1 MAGAGAGEGGTVLV
15 GVRGYDSGHREKE
28 GGSTATS
35 RTSNG
40 RPIEMTFWNEAP
52 PALSH
57 FSAHGS
63 DLPPAAHGDLLLAPK
78 VIAAADGLLLLRVP
92 VNPVPGGKSLFRQDD
107 YFVYHHHQPARL
119 DLLPRPCQQY
129 CLRDDDFAIVSI
141 CGDKPQYVVA
151 ALEMINL
158 PSQFALHRYKSSSSG
173 GGGDGDEI
181 AGNWTCEEVFVEEAV
196 RDRVCPIP
204 DSAERPLYHITT
216 KTIALGGAKGT
227 VGWVDLWRGI
237 LLCDLLDEMSP
248 PKLRD
253 MPLPWPAKGNWTRYL
268 SDSESFYR
276 DITVS
281 QHKDFIKYVEMEITM
296 PRVVTKTII
305 SSGDRTMP
313 ADDPPDS
320 FLEWVRR
327 SREPQPQPTT
337 RQRSSV
343 RRPGQWRLTTWTMP
357 IPVTSW
363 EDWRP
368 DCTANLHEFHVV
380 DNTAHH
386 GLLNKLMLSTS
397 DDEEAKGSSLS
408 LGCLAM
414 SYPALSIDDDDVV
427 YLLCNS
433 ANRDCDMGG
442 VMIALDV
449 RKKEIQGAAKLDGKK
464 NTLFSMR
471 CYLATAISK
480 HPTPTADTR
489 VGQPKE

>member
-1 MAGAGAGEGGTVLV
+1 
-15 GVRGYDSGHREKE
+15 
-28 GGSTATS
+28 
-35 RTSNG
+35 
-40 RPIEMTFWNEAP
+40 
-52 PALSH
+52 
-57 FSAHGS
+57 
-63 DLPPAAHGDLLLAPK
+63 
-78 VIAAADGLLLLRVP
+78 LLLLRVP

-141 CGDKPQYVVA
+141 CGDKQQYVVA

-158 PSQFALHRYKSSSSG
+158 PSQFALHRYKSSS

-204 DSAERPLYHITT
+204 DSDERPVYHITT

-343 RRPGQWRLTTWTMP
+343 RRPGQWLTTWTMP

-368 DCTANLHEFHVV
+368 DCTANLHDFHVV

-386 GLLNKLMLSTS
+386 GLLDKLIVETNFRQY
-397 DDEEAKGSSLS
+397 EKGV
-408 LGCLAM
+408 A
-414 SYPALSIDDDDVV
+414 Y
-427 YLLCNS
+427 
-433 ANRDCDMGG
+433 
-442 VMIALDV
+442 
-449 RKKEIQGAAKLDGKK
+449 E
-464 NTLFSMR
+464 T
-471 CYLATAISK
+471 
-480 HPTPTADTR
+480 
-489 VGQPKE
+489 